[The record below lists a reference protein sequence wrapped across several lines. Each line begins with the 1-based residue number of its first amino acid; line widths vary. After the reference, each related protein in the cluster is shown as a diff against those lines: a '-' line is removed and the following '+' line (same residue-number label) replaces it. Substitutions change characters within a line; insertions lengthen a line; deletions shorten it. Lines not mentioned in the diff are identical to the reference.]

1 MQLQVLAMTSSER
14 IMGAAF
20 VNHWMTSTIGW
31 TIAAGILAI
40 NASDVYEFASNEV
53 AGRHWV
59 LGLLI
64 ATVALYLT
72 FVLYL
77 TIGPIRYCSAI
88 LLSTSLWK
96 CTVAAVIVLVVVVI
110 LHALYHATHAALPS
124 NVFAACPATQ

>member
-31 TIAAGILAI
+31 TIAVGILAI
-40 NASDVYEFASNEV
+40 NASDVYEFASNEA

-59 LGLLI
+59 LGLLM

-77 TIGPIRYCSAI
+77 TIGPNRYCTAI
-88 LLSTSLWK
+88 LHSCS
-96 CTVAAVIVLVVVVI
+96 VVDKFVGV
-110 LHALYHATHAALPS
+110 YCS
-124 NVFAACPATQ
+124 CCYRACSCY

>member
-1 MQLQVLAMTSSER
+1 
-14 IMGAAF
+14 MGAAF

-31 TIAAGILAI
+31 TIAVGILAI

-64 ATVALYLT
+64 ATVVLYLT

-77 TIGPIRYCSAI
+77 TIGPIRYCTAI
-88 LLSTSLWK
+88 LHSYSAQLFCCGQVCGS
-96 CTVAAVIVLVVVVI
+96 VLQ
-110 LHALYHATHAALPS
+110 LLLPC
-124 NVFAACPATQ
+124 F